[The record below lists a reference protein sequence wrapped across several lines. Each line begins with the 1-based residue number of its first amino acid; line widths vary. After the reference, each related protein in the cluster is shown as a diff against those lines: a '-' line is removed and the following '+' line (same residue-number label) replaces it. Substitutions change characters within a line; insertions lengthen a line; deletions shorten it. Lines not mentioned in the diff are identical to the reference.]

1 MRLAPRNPLLRR
13 NLSSTDFLELVR
25 DYFPIFH
32 WCANKSV
39 KEREQSPVEKIF
51 LMNDSF
57 ALQRLTSS
65 ALTCNGARDYS
76 TADL

>member
-13 NLSSTDFLELVR
+13 NLSTDFLELVR
-25 DYFPIFH
+25 DYFPIFR
-32 WCANKSV
+32 WCANESV
-39 KEREQSPVEKIF
+39 KEREQSPGEKIF

-57 ALQRLTSS
+57 AVQRLTSS
-65 ALTCNGARDYS
+65 ALRYNGARDYS